1 MKDARK
7 ERSAVVKA
15 GMERVCSDFT
25 KLVASLGFVRTNS
38 RSRTWTYR
46 GDKFI
51 RVIYFHR
58 GGSTYGAPSITPSTY
73 ASTFHY
79 RISTEVHRPRINSQ
93 APKFGTTGAMRII

>member
-58 GGSTYGAPSITPSTY
+58 GGSTYGAPINNTVDI
-73 ASTFHY
+73 
-79 RISTEVHRPRINSQ
+79 RVHFSLQNFDGSPRPRINSQ